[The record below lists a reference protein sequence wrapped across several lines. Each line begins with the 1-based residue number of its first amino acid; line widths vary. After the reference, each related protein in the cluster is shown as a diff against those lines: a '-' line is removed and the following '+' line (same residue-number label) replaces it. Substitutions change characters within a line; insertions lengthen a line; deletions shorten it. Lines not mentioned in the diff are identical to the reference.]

1 MQSMSKQEVD
11 TKCTL
16 DGQKAQTKDFA
27 REEDKRLPS
36 PSCAILNVWLL
47 LSDAL

>member
-1 MQSMSKQEVD
+1 MQSMSKQEVGA
-11 TKCTL
+11 KCTL
-16 DGQKAQTKDFA
+16 DGQKAQAKGFA
-27 REEDKRLPS
+27 REEGKQPLS